1 MKAAGLRELKR
12 FKICNNGLRCVVS
25 VMESVSE
32 GTADDLSSSEG
43 VVEGEGERGDDVPT
57 SSSSSS
63 SSSSKVGGQKQK
75 NTSPK
80 NSKSRNVEVQRFS
93 PGELVV
99 GVVDDCSRSD
109 EGDASSSAV
118 KQLLNIL
125 TQDPSCLPL
134 SSVGLVEEEVT
145 VQPTLL
151 AIAAE
156 ALSGLVDFILP
167 LPPVVEV
174 EAESDP
180 QSGEESSAGSISEID
195 RQNISA
201 PAAQSEVDESVL
213 PLDQRGMKE
222 GEGGGKGRILTV
234 GGRPVPSKISVIGKY
249 LYRGYAI
256 WKQEVIVLHLSFS

>member
-25 VMESVSE
+25 VMQSISE
-32 GTADDLSSSEG
+32 GSLDESSSSEE
-43 VVEGEGERGDDVPT
+43 VVEGEEVRGADT
-57 SSSSSS
+57 RHSSSSSS
-63 SSSSKVGGQKQK
+63 RKVGGQKQK

-80 NSKSRNVEVQRFS
+80 GSTSRNIEVQRFS

-109 EGDASSSAV
+109 EGHASSSAV

-125 TQDPSCLPL
+125 TQDPACLPL

-174 EAESDP
+174 ESDP
-180 QSGEESSAGSISEID
+180 QTSEDPVTGAGKGASTRSVSDLDSQSISSASVRS
-195 RQNISA
+195 NIELDVVEDSG
-201 PAAQSEVDESVL
+201 L
-213 PLDQRGMKE
+213 PLDQRGQDQGRGGEE
-222 GEGGGKGRILTV
+222 GRALTV
-234 GGRPVPSKISVIGKY
+234 GGRPVPSKISVVG
-249 LYRGYAI
+249 
-256 WKQEVIVLHLSFS
+256 SS